1 MEYKLKLD
9 DYTLDDIIDNEQ
21 EFYHFVTTLE
31 LNDKFKGQTADTD
44 TADGIRAHAN
54 WLVSAMKL
62 MRLALFSGLITDNEY
77 VMWLMYEQGIGFDEE
92 GNAIEEYED
101 GTSEIMPI
109 NPHPKDTFERVL
121 NSIDGHLAE
130 QQEIVNSI

>member
-77 VMWLMYEQGIGFDEE
+77 VMWLMYEQGIGFDE
-92 GNAIEEYED
+92 
-101 GTSEIMPI
+101 
-109 NPHPKDTFERVL
+109 
-121 NSIDGHLAE
+121 
-130 QQEIVNSI
+130 